1 MLRNGGAR
9 ARDAQI
15 TELADFVPP
24 SRGQLAA
31 KRVMD
36 VTVVL
41 VSLPLLLPMMAAIA
55 VLVKLT
61 SRGPVLFK
69 HVRVGRDG
77 RLFKVLKFRTMTPG
91 THESIW
97 SDIEK
102 IEQFAASGFKLPDR
116 DPSITRFGRILRR
129 TSLDEL
135 PQFFNVLGGSM
146 SLVGVRPLVVPE
158 VTMRSELDQVL
169 YTMMKPGI
177 TGLWQTNGRTAVDI
191 ETRWELDR
199 RYVLQWSLVSDARIL
214 LRTPFAVLRTH
225 HAA

>member
-1 MLRNGGAR
+1 
-9 ARDAQI
+9 
-15 TELADFVPP
+15 
-24 SRGQLAA
+24 
-31 KRVMD
+31 MD
-36 VTVVL
+36 VTLVL
-41 VSLPLLLPMMAAIA
+41 VSLPLLLPLMGVIA

-169 YTMMKPGI
+169 YTTMKPGI
-177 TGLWQTNGRTAVDI
+177 TGVWQTKGRTAVDI

-199 RYVLQWSLVSDARIL
+199 QYVLQWSLLRDLGIL
-214 LRTPFAVLRTH
+214 LRTPFAVLRVH